1 MRAPN
6 ILLVLVLIATPPHPA
21 AGQDGTGAA
30 PTVVQAVNAKYADPK
45 PCSNGWHATLDA
57 AGNPVNSPGAEATG
71 KKPQVPGYGAPTGV
85 IPAVPVNPPTVIVPP
100 SQPEPMSLRYVAF
113 EIFFYTIGANNLS
126 AEQADKAGKHAE
138 AAGWRTSYQQMF
150 KFNDAEGELA
160 LQEIAHDCNCAVNE
174 LDAKIIAQAEKF
186 RAQIVPGS
194 TVTCPGEFYQMSEET
209 VRKLSLTTSNSSGWP
224 WETLLSRNWKTT
236 FFRCI
241 LRRRMHLNRRH
252 SPPPRK
258 SERRTNNQSLAPQAV
273 WNLTTKQ
280 ASIPRQ
286 PESSSPHPSFR
297 SKPACE

>member
-113 EIFFYTIGANNLS
+113 EIFFYTIGANNLW

-150 KFNDAEGELA
+150 KFNDAEGEV

-194 TVTCPGEFYQMSEET
+194 TVTAPGEFYQMSED
-209 VRKLSLTTSNSSGWP
+209 RKKIVIDHVEQLRLALGDTSFKKLENHVLSMYP
-224 WETLLSRNWKTT
+224 APKDA
-236 FFRCI
+236 
-241 LRRRMHLNRRH
+241 
-252 SPPPRK
+252 PKP
-258 SERRTNNQSLAPQAV
+258 APQS
-273 WNLTTKQ
+273 TTEKV
-280 ASIPRQ
+280 RT
-286 PESSSPHPSFR
+286 EN
-297 SKPACE
+297 K